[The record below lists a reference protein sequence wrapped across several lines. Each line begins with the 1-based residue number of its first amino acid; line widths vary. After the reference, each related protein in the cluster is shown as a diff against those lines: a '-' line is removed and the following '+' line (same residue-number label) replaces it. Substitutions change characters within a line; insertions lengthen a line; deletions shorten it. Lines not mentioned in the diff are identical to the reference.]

1 MLAQAATAFQPRGG
15 RCREPT
21 PVTPHYAAFPTYKA
35 AGVRHRRPMNFVEK
49 TRKQGDRVRRR
60 EIVGLLGGLAAA
72 WPLTVR
78 AQPSRKRVVAVLMPY
93 PDNDAEVRARLAAAR
108 DEMRKLGW
116 SEGENLRV
124 EERWAG
130 DNLAR
135 IEADAAELIRLEP
148 DVIFVTGG
156 RVVPIVQK
164 QTRTIPV
171 VFVGVSDPL
180 GRGLVTSL
188 ARPQGNLTGIALSE
202 YSVVTKQVEILK
214 EIAPSVT
221 RAGLMFNPDNPSAAF
236 HRTQFEAAA
245 AALALGSVLLPV
257 HQAADIEESIESF
270 ARGPRG
276 GLVFPSDLTILAQ
289 RDLVTAVLARH
300 RLPAIYSDEAY
311 TTAGG
316 LVAYTADRTEMFRQG
331 ASYVARLLRGDAVA
345 DLPVVQPTR
354 YKLIINL
361 KAAKGLGIGV
371 PLALQAQADE
381 VIE

>member
-1 MLAQAATAFQPRGG
+1 MALDPRRRACVTELGSQRYGAGRGSLHSPHPPRRQAERVAGDTSHRVRARPQSEDRQGARPHLSSAAARPCRRGHRMSNCVGSSRYGLPAARG

-236 HRTQFEAAA
+236 HRAQFEAAA
-245 AALALGSVLLPV
+245 AALER
-257 HQAADIEESIESF
+257 D
-270 ARGPRG
+270 
-276 GLVFPSDLTILAQ
+276 PS
-289 RDLVTAVLARH
+289 
-300 RLPAIYSDEAY
+300 
-311 TTAGG
+311 
-316 LVAYTADRTEMFRQG
+316 
-331 ASYVARLLRGDAVA
+331 
-345 DLPVVQPTR
+345 
-354 YKLIINL
+354 
-361 KAAKGLGIGV
+361 
-371 PLALQAQADE
+371 
-381 VIE
+381 

>member
-1 MLAQAATAFQPRGG
+1 
-15 RCREPT
+15 
-21 PVTPHYAAFPTYKA
+21 
-35 AGVRHRRPMNFVEK
+35 MNFVEK

-60 EIVGLLGGLAAA
+60 DIVGLLGGLAAA

-257 HQAADIEESIESF
+257 HHAADIEKSIESF

>member
-1 MLAQAATAFQPRGG
+1 M
-15 RCREPT
+15 
-21 PVTPHYAAFPTYKA
+21 
-35 AGVRHRRPMNFVEK
+35 
-49 TRKQGDRVRRR
+49 RRR
-60 EIVGLLGGLAAA
+60 EIIRRLAAIAAA

-78 AQPSRKRVVAVLMPY
+78 AQPSRKRVLAVLMPY
-93 PDNDAEVRARLAAAR
+93 RENDAEVRARLAATR

-124 EERWAG
+124 EERWTG
-130 DNLAR
+130 DDLAR

-214 EIAPSVT
+214 EIAPSIT

-245 AALALGSVLLPV
+245 AALGLGSLLLPV
-257 HQAADIEESIESF
+257 RKAAEIETSIESF
-270 ARGPRG
+270 GREPRG
-276 GLVFPSDLTILAQ
+276 GLVFPSDLTILAH
-289 RDLVTAVLARH
+289 RDLVTAALAKH
-300 RLPAIYSDEAY
+300 RLAAIYSDEAY
-311 TTAGG
+311 TSAGG
-316 LVAYTADRTEMFRQG
+316 LVAYTTDRTEMFRQG

-345 DLPVVQPTR
+345 DLPILQPTR

-361 KAAKGLGIGV
+361 KAAKGLGIEV